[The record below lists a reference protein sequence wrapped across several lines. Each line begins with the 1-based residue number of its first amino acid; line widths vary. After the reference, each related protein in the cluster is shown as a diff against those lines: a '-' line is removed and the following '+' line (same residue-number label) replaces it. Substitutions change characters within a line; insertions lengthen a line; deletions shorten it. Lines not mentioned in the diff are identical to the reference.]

1 MGAVNFLITMAGF
14 TAGIS
19 IIAFAIAAARRLA
32 GGASTQ
38 ALRDLHE
45 EVELL
50 RGEVDR
56 LRTDLEHP
64 PRPAELDDIQNRL
77 DFAERML
84 AQSRERG
91 AIAAP
96 RNG

>member
-32 GGASTQ
+32 GGGSTQ

-45 EVELL
+45 DVEAL

-56 LRTDLEHP
+56 LRTELEHP

-77 DFAERML
+77 DFAERLLGQMK
-84 AQSRERG
+84 ARG
-91 AIAAP
+91 ALP
-96 RNG
+96 GPG